1 MLISIMKKVDE
12 RLRAH
17 GDIVSSIEY
26 ELNGSSRKVG
36 YHYLTN
42 NGSSLEVLAM
52 SSPCEASWVGE
63 DMSLNWELLEVALL
77 GLYPSGLPTPMDMVR
92 VVDDTQLEVLVSKI
106 LQYMRLYDM
115 I

>member
-1 MLISIMKKVDE
+1 MKKVDE

-17 GDIVSSIEY
+17 GDILSSTEY
-26 ELNGSSRKVG
+26 ELGEKSNRKTG

-42 NGSSLEVLAM
+42 NGSTLEVLAM

-106 LQYMRLYDM
+106 LEYMRLYNM